1 LKLPLNSSNVIIKLR
16 ALAMEKKITK
26 RIKKIGIAAAI
37 LIMATVVTIFFLENK
52 VEKEGHYTP
61 SYAKLD
67 IDKIIEDGIQVDEY
81 KDLFLQTG
89 LGRTSIEGIIE
100 SNKNY
105 VDELKKYQND
115 FFAENN
121 YECNRITIITGE
133 EQSVDAQGEITN
145 KFAINDL
152 RDGDILISL
161 STHSLGWRHG
171 HAAIVVDS
179 SNGTTLESLVLGKDS
194 EYQNYKKWE
203 RYPTFIQLRIKDDV
217 LGQVE
222 GDKKDRIE
230 AEKKLI
236 STAENKLYG
245 VPYGLFAGIPFK
257 YVENIKK
264 THCAHLVW
272 YAYKELGIDIDS
284 DKGIFV
290 TPYDMANSD
299 LLEVVQIYG
308 IDPTQ
313 YLGDFN

>member
-1 LKLPLNSSNVIIKLR
+1 MKNKGI
-16 ALAMEKKITK
+16 K
-26 RIKKIGIAAAI
+26 RIKRIAATAAI
-37 LIMATVVTIFFLENK
+37 LILAVVVIIFFLENK

-67 IDKIIEDGIQVDEY
+67 IEKIIEDGIQEDEY

-89 LGRTSIEGIIE
+89 LGKSSIESIIE
-100 SNKNY
+100 CNQNY
-105 VDELKKYQND
+105 LEELKKYQNN

-133 EQSVDAQGEITN
+133 ERSVDAEGNIEGKFEIQGL
-145 KFAINDL
+145 K
-152 RDGDILISL
+152 DGDILISL

-179 SNGTTLESLVLGKDS
+179 KKGITLESLVLGKDS
-194 EYQNYKKWE
+194 EYQYYKKWE
-203 RYPTFIQLRIKDDV
+203 KYPTFIQLRIKDDV
-217 LGQVE
+217 LEQIGF
-222 GDKKDRIE
+222 DRPE
-230 AEKKLI
+230 AEKKLKD
-236 STAENKLYG
+236 TAESKLYG
-245 VPYGLFAGIPFK
+245 IPYGLFAGIPFK
-257 YVENIKK
+257 YVENIDK

-290 TPYDMANSD
+290 TPYDIANSD

-308 IDPTQ
+308 IDPMD
-313 YLGDFN
+313 YLDEFN